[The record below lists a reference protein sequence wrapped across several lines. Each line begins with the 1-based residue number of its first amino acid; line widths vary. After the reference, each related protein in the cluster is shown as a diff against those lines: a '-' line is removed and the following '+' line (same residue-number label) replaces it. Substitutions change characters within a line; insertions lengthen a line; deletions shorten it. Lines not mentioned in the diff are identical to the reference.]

1 MLRTIG
7 LAHLDLGQLVGS
19 VIGLDDVPDA
29 LVAMNDPVP
38 AAPDLTVVDLTAAV
52 IGRMAGPDI
61 GRAGHP
67 RVRSGIAIIFLP
79 YRLPSFQLTIKSVG
93 V

>member
-7 LAHLDLGQLVGS
+7 MAHLDLGQLVGS

-38 AAPDLTVVDLTAAV
+38 ARAGLTVVDLTAA
-52 IGRMAGPDI
+52 
-61 GRAGHP
+61 
-67 RVRSGIAIIFLP
+67 
-79 YRLPSFQLTIKSVG
+79 
-93 V
+93 